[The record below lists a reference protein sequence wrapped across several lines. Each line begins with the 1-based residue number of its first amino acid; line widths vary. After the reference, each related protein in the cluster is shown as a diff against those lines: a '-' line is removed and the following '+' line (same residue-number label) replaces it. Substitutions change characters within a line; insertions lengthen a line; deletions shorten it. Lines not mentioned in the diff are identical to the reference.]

1 MKKTRFTEEQM
12 VTILREADEKPV
24 PEVAKK
30 HGISAQTI
38 YGWRKHFGSLEPAD
52 VKRLRHLEQE
62 NGRLKKLVADRDLEL
77 EVLKEISRKNGRRT
91 RAPAAGRVCPDARL
105 VGPPRVRLTLRGS
118 FDPGLSIAARGAG
131 RASRGRDASLGRPVS
146 AVWLSSDPNLS
157 EARGTRDEY

>member
-1 MKKTRFTEEQM
+1 MKKTRFTGEQM

-62 NGRLKKLVADRDLEL
+62 NGRLKKLVAEQALDNQL
-77 EVLKEISRKNGRRT
+77 LKE
-91 RAPAAGRVCPDARL
+91 A
-105 VGPPRVRLTLRGS
+105 
-118 FDPGLSIAARGAG
+118 
-131 RASRGRDASLGRPVS
+131 LGK
-146 AVWLSSDPNLS
+146 D
-157 EARGTRDEY
+157 